1 MISGHQN
8 NQMNHKDGNSQYNL
22 ENKDISMSDCEPSS
36 AMSLNSDKSKQSRSL
51 LALTKQFKK
60 THHSRQFRRIIRKL
74 KNQKRLS
81 RSIEK
86 IFISK
91 KEERTPSEINGDPLL
106 IKPTKEIENPIPE
119 TNVVAKQ
126 NNVSD
131 SKIASPENLKTQDE
145 IKNKVCKI
153 S

>member
-1 MISGHQN
+1 M
-8 NQMNHKDGNSQYNL
+8 
-22 ENKDISMSDCEPSS
+22 
-36 AMSLNSDKSKQSRSL
+36 
-51 LALTKQFKK
+51 
-60 THHSRQFRRIIRKL
+60 RKL

-91 KEERTPSEINGDPLL
+91 KEERTSSEINGDPLL
-106 IKPTKEIENPIPE
+106 IKPTKEIENPISE
-119 TNVVAKQ
+119 TNVIAKHSLA
-126 NNVSD
+126 SD
-131 SKIASPENLKTQDE
+131 SKIASPENQNTQDE